1 MEQEE
6 TSVAGL
12 PVLDQVEIR
21 VLGSLIEKSKTT
33 PDYYPM
39 TLNSLTAACNQKS
52 SRNPVVQYDEETV
65 LIALN
70 SLKKLGLV
78 AIATGGT
85 SRTVKY
91 KHNFT
96 MVYPITSAELAILC
110 LLFLRGPLTGGEIN
124 SNSGRLHEFE
134 SLEEVLQTLDKLSQH
149 QPEFIKQLSRRH
161 GQKEARYTH
170 LFCEV
175 IDNPEN
181 ETFPEE
187 PARKSVNELE
197 ARLVVVETE
206 LAQVKESLEKL
217 MKELLG

>member
-1 MEQEE
+1 MEPE
-6 TSVAGL
+6 TTETAKL
-12 PVLDQVEIR
+12 PILDQVEIR

-52 SRNPVVQYDEETV
+52 SRNPVVEYDEATV
-65 LIALN
+65 VIALN
-70 SLKKLGLV
+70 SLKKAGLV

-85 SRTVKY
+85 SRTIKY

-96 MVYPITSAELAILC
+96 MVYPITSAELSVLC
-110 LLFLRGPLTGGEIN
+110 LLFLRGSLTGGEIN
-124 SNSGRLHEFE
+124 SNAGRLHEFE
-134 SLEEVLQTLDKLSQH
+134 SLEEVLQTLEKLSQH
-149 QPEFIKQLSRRH
+149 QPEFIKQLTKRH

-175 IDNPEN
+175 IDNQEN
-181 ETFPEE
+181 ETLPEE

-197 ARLVVVETE
+197 ARLIVVETE
-206 LAQVKESLEKL
+206 LAHVKESLEKL